1 MLAESLNIQ
10 PPSLY
15 NHISGQWFTPW
26 INALWPEKHGRADGG
41 GRGRHQRICSMGG
54 APRRVLCLC
63 PPGVFS
69 AMLWY
74 SKYQDHETM
83 MVTGQLRV
91 LLKAADCRH
100 EGSGGQIALDKRI
113 YYQTE
118 KAPQDLSQSCGAF
131 SMRNSGAEII
141 WTHKRYFFILVHLIV
156 LSVLHG
162 CFLLSVPRASPT
174 I

>member
-1 MLAESLNIQ
+1 MVEAAAGT
-10 PPSLY
+10 
-15 NHISGQWFTPW
+15 SGYAAWE
-26 INALWPEKHGRADGG
+26 ALRGG
-41 GRGRHQRICSMGG
+41 FYAY
-54 APRRVLCLC
+54 AP

-141 WTHKRYFFILVHLIV
+141 
-156 LSVLHG
+156 
-162 CFLLSVPRASPT
+162 
-174 I
+174 

>member
-1 MLAESLNIQ
+1 MA
-10 PPSLY
+10 
-15 NHISGQWFTPW
+15 G
-26 INALWPEKHGRADGG
+26 KHGRTDGG

-63 PPGVFS
+63 NRPPPGVFS

-141 WTHKRYFFILVHLIV
+141 
-156 LSVLHG
+156 
-162 CFLLSVPRASPT
+162 
-174 I
+174 

>member
-1 MLAESLNIQ
+1 
-10 PPSLY
+10 
-15 NHISGQWFTPW
+15 
-26 INALWPEKHGRADGG
+26 
-41 GRGRHQRICSMGG
+41 MGG

-141 WTHKRYFFILVHLIV
+141 
-156 LSVLHG
+156 
-162 CFLLSVPRASPT
+162 
-174 I
+174 

>member
-1 MLAESLNIQ
+1 MA
-10 PPSLY
+10 
-15 NHISGQWFTPW
+15 G
-26 INALWPEKHGRADGG
+26 KHGRMDGG

-63 PPGVFS
+63 NRPPPGVFS

-83 MVTGQLRV
+83 MVTGQIFSICSEATASVGISEENCNHLIRAFRAFLGGTFPARQQQCLWPFAACGGQLRV

-141 WTHKRYFFILVHLIV
+141 
-156 LSVLHG
+156 
-162 CFLLSVPRASPT
+162 
-174 I
+174 

>member
-1 MLAESLNIQ
+1 
-10 PPSLY
+10 
-15 NHISGQWFTPW
+15 
-26 INALWPEKHGRADGG
+26 
-41 GRGRHQRICSMGG
+41 
-54 APRRVLCLC
+54 
-63 PPGVFS
+63 
-69 AMLWY
+69 MLWY

-83 MVTGQLRV
+83 MVTGQIFSICSEATASVGISEENCNHLIRAFRAFLGGTFPARQQQCLWPFAACGGQLRV

-141 WTHKRYFFILVHLIV
+141 
-156 LSVLHG
+156 
-162 CFLLSVPRASPT
+162 
-174 I
+174 

>member
-1 MLAESLNIQ
+1 MLYGRKNMEERMVEAAAGT
-10 PPSLY
+10 
-15 NHISGQWFTPW
+15 SGYAAWE
-26 INALWPEKHGRADGG
+26 ALRGG
-41 GRGRHQRICSMGG
+41 FY
-54 APRRVLCLC
+54 AYA

-141 WTHKRYFFILVHLIV
+141 
-156 LSVLHG
+156 
-162 CFLLSVPRASPT
+162 
-174 I
+174 